1 MRILF
6 AGSPGIAVPTLN
18 ALAALRPEEGIELV
32 AVLTNPDTPKGR
44 RGGREPTELGLA
56 AESIHASRAAQ
67 GLPALAILKPEVLR
81 EEARAAVAAC
91 APDLLVSFAY
101 GRIFGPKFL
110 GLFSLGGINVHP
122 SLLPKYRGA
131 TPIPAVIL
139 GRESETGITV
149 QRLAAE
155 MDAGDILVQER
166 LALDLTETTAS
177 LGERVSLL
185 APELLVGVLRGLAAG
200 TLEGRP
206 QDGSRATYCG
216 MIVRE
221 DGIIDWTS
229 SAEEL
234 DARIRAYNPWPLC
247 RTVHGA
253 QDLYILEARPYGD
266 SAAPPAAPIG
276 TVAAVDKQAGILVQT
291 GKGLLAVTRLQ
302 YGAKKALD
310 WKSFLNGARNFI
322 GSRLG

>member
-6 AGSPGIAVPTLN
+6 AGSPGIAVPSLN
-18 ALAALRPEEGIELV
+18 ALAALRPEEGIEPV

-44 RGGREPTELGLA
+44 RGDREPTEIGAA
-56 AESIHASRAAQ
+56 AEIINADRAAR
-67 GLPALAILKPEVLR
+67 GLPLLTILKPEALKA
-81 EEARAAVAAC
+81 EAREAVAAC
-91 APDLLVSFAY
+91 EPDLLVSFAY

-110 GLFSLGGINVHP
+110 SLFPLGGVNVHP

-131 TPIPAVIL
+131 TPIPAAIL
-139 GRESETGITV
+139 GRDRETGITV

-155 MDAGDILVQER
+155 MDAGAILAQER
-166 LALDLTETTAS
+166 LALDLSETTAS

-206 QDGSRATYCG
+206 QDGGRATYCG
-216 MIVRE
+216 TIAKD

-234 DARIRAYNPWPLC
+234 DARIRAYTPWPLC
-247 RTVHGA
+247 RTVHGE
-253 QDLYILEARPYGD
+253 QDLYILEARPYGGGAG
-266 SAAPPAAPIG
+266 SEPVPAG
-276 TVAAVDKQAGILVQT
+276 TVTAVDKQAGILVQT